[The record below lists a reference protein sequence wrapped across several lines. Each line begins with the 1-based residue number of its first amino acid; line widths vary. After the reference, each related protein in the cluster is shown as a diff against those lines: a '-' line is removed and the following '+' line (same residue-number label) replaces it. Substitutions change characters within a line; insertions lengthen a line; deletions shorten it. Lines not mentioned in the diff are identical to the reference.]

1 MKVPK
6 SFSRCLS
13 SLTAVFF
20 VVGLVVA
27 STGCFSRDVKSQ
39 FDIDRE
45 EREEQIARQEEDKER
60 LERERLELERQK
72 FWNEQLKRYE

>member
-1 MKVPK
+1 MRVPK
-6 SFSRCLS
+6 PFSRCLS
-13 SLTAVFF
+13 SLIAFF
-20 VVGLVVA
+20 LVVGLVVA
-27 STGCFSRDVKSQ
+27 LPGCFSRDVKSQ

>member
-1 MKVPK
+1 M
-6 SFSRCLS
+6 L
-13 SLTAVFF
+13 
-20 VVGLVVA
+20 VVGVVVA
-27 STGCFSRDVKSQ
+27 LPGCFSRDVKSQ
-39 FDIDRE
+39 FDVDRE

>member
-1 MKVPK
+1 MRVPIPFFRRI
-6 SFSRCLS
+6 SHLM
-13 SLTAVFF
+13 TVFL
-20 VVGLVVA
+20 VVGVIVA
-27 STGCFSRDVKSQ
+27 LPGCFSKDAKSQ

>member
-1 MKVPK
+1 MRVPRPFLR
-6 SFSRCLS
+6 SNL
-13 SLTAVFF
+13 FF
-20 VVGLVVA
+20 ITIFLVVGAVVA
-27 STGCFSRDVKSQ
+27 LSGCFSKDVKSQ
-39 FDIDRE
+39 FDVDRE